1 MPSLDHEYK
10 RQSKKEYQSKG
21 LMNSGN
27 PTEAMLTKFDSLLGF
42 DTRNLDQSVSEY
54 FKLLSQQ
61 QLIKAIQS
69 DFSKEENMQ

>member
-1 MPSLDHEYK
+1 
-10 RQSKKEYQSKG
+10 
-21 LMNSGN
+21 MNSGN